1 MRVIQVILILI
12 ILFKIVLEVQY
23 HQLKVKLKNIHVDTD
38 MRMCVEENIYNNSEI
53 NVIQGKNYAYD
64 MFKKQIVI
72 KDTEVQ
78 SLDAYDILI
87 HEYGHCKDLH
97 EKSADYNRFI
107 MLVKTFIPILYV
119 IIFVCICMK
128 YILGI
133 HTKLLLFALV
143 LALVLMIV
151 DLIISLNLEWNA
163 NKIAI
168 HILQNQ
174 STPVH
179 HQKFLYMAMVIQI
192 IDRFFL
198 ILFILLL
205 FKFL

>member
-1 MRVIQVILILI
+1 
-12 ILFKIVLEVQY
+12 
-23 HQLKVKLKNIHVDTD
+23 
-38 MRMCVEENIYNNSEI
+38 
-53 NVIQGKNYAYD
+53 
-64 MFKKQIVI
+64 
-72 KDTEVQ
+72 
-78 SLDAYDILI
+78 
-87 HEYGHCKDLH
+87 
-97 EKSADYNRFI
+97 
-107 MLVKTFIPILYV
+107 
-119 IIFVCICMK
+119 
-128 YILGI
+128 
-133 HTKLLLFALV
+133 
-143 LALVLMIV
+143 MIV
-151 DLIISLNLEWNA
+151 DLIISINLEWNA